1 MPTYAELCLVP
12 RFFKCFFKKMQIF
25 TPNKWLVYAVFLT
38 FKLNLSNLLK
48 PFGKYA
54 ILKCNIIK

>member
-1 MPTYAELCLVP
+1 
-12 RFFKCFFKKMQIF
+12 MQIF